1 MRFASAIC
9 LACSG
14 SLLRSPPVLMES
26 EMQWRRRMAEE
37 KDAKAAIEGDTSG
50 SDYSGSDID
59 KMANGVDR
67 IDFFGG
73 AGGGGTLT
81 PEGIANSRRTRSKT
95 IDAMDALQEA
105 CKLTGDLPPA
115 EAAEELARVIGDAYE
130 AGVAVDNPQMKRAAA
145 LLTAL
150 EAAGA
155 DNDADTRVY
164 TEEKD
169 MNKLENKLD
178 ALFDGFAPP
187 PELDL

>member
-50 SDYSGSDID
+50 SDYSGSDIE

>member
-37 KDAKAAIEGDTSG
+37 KNAKAAIEGDTSG
-50 SDYSGSDID
+50 SDYSGGDID

>member
-1 MRFASAIC
+1 MV
-9 LACSG
+9 AC
-14 SLLRSPPVLMES
+14 
-26 EMQWRRRMAEE
+26 
-37 KDAKAAIEGDTSG
+37 AAC
-50 SDYSGSDID
+50 
-59 KMANGVDR
+59 
-67 IDFFGG
+67 

-150 EAAGA
+150 A
-155 DNDADTRVY
+155 
-164 TEEKD
+164 
-169 MNKLENKLD
+169 
-178 ALFDGFAPP
+178 
-187 PELDL
+187 

>member
-1 MRFASAIC
+1 
-9 LACSG
+9 
-14 SLLRSPPVLMES
+14 MES

-50 SDYSGSDID
+50 SDYSGSDIE

-164 TEEKD
+164 TKEKD

>member
-1 MRFASAIC
+1 
-9 LACSG
+9 
-14 SLLRSPPVLMES
+14 
-26 EMQWRRRMAEE
+26 
-37 KDAKAAIEGDTSG
+37 
-50 SDYSGSDID
+50 
-59 KMANGVDR
+59 
-67 IDFFGG
+67 
-73 AGGGGTLT
+73 
-81 PEGIANSRRTRSKT
+81 
-95 IDAMDALQEA
+95 MDALQEA

-155 DNDADTRVY
+155 ENDADTRVY